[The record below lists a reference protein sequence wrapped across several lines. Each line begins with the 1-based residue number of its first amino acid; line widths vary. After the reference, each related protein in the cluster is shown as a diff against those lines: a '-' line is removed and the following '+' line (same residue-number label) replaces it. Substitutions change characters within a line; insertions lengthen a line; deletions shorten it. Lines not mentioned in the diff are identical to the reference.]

1 MPCDSYIKLGETPE
15 IRKKKVA
22 TALEKLEAALSAGS
36 VKVKVG
42 ANGALTFT
50 GWSGKDR
57 DGISDLCAYRK
68 LAAKGSPSL
77 RSAIARAEVTAGR
90 KIDERVIASG
100 VHSHDGGK
108 TWGKDGK

>member
-1 MPCDSYIKLGETPE
+1 MPCDTFIRLGETPA
-15 IRKKKVA
+15 IQKKRVQS
-22 TALEKLEAALSAGS
+22 ALERLEAALSSGA

-68 LAAKGSPSL
+68 LSTKGSPSL